1 MIKEKHDNIVN
12 GGGIGGTALLILLAI
27 AILAFKIFIVNN
39 M

>member
-12 GGGIGGTALLILLAI
+12 GGGIGGTILLFLSVV
-27 AILAFKIFIVNN
+27 AILAFKIFIVSN